1 LIKVQGA
8 RRHSRISA
16 PPARFLINPQTGA
29 SILDPSGLATGGGIG
44 TIQTVK
50 GAPIGNVD
58 LIAPVGFIDAGD
70 AGIRVSG
77 NLNLAAVAVL
87 NAGNIQ
93 VQGTSTASRPCRGR
107 RLAR

>member
-1 LIKVQGA
+1 MIKVQGA

-44 TIQTVK
+44 TLQTIK
-50 GAPIGNVD
+50 GAPTGNVD

-77 NLNLAAVAVL
+77 NLNLAAVA
-87 NAGNIQ
+87 
-93 VQGTSTASRPCRGR
+93 
-107 RLAR
+107 